1 MTAEDAIAEVA
12 AEYAQA
18 KAKFP
23 PMNSAHEGRAVIEE
37 EFDELWA
44 EIKKRPDQ
52 IDRAAIKREAVHLAA
67 MALRFLVDIC

>member
-1 MTAEDAIAEVA
+1 MKVEDAIAKVA

-18 KAKFP
+18 EAKYKPF
-23 PMNSAHEGRAVIEE
+23 NSSHEGRAVIEE

-52 IDRAAIKREAVHLAA
+52 IDRAAIEREAVQLTA